1 MDNSGNG
8 FIEWLFKQ
16 GSLGAIL
23 GVVLF
28 VGYNSIND
36 KIDSVSTSLNNK
48 IDSVSTSLN
57 ARIDSVNVRIDGI
70 QADIKE
76 IKDRGKWFMDHVIK
90 NGDRIS
96 KLEGQLAREQGSS

>member
-1 MDNSGNG
+1 MNNSGNG

-23 GVVLF
+23 GVGLF
-28 VGYNSIND
+28 VGYNNINA
-36 KIDSVSTSLNNK
+36 KIDSVSTS
-48 IDSVSTSLN
+48 IN

-70 QADIKE
+70 QAYIKE
-76 IKDRGKWFMDHVIK
+76 IKDREKWFMDHVIK

-96 KLEGQLAREQGSS
+96 KLEGQLAREQGNS